1 MFCGPACNKPGS
13 REQSTGVAQVGSK
26 ANSLAFCDLETV
38 RGWLHLRSGGS
49 EALLLLALLVGG
61 DYHAGGERIGMKTA
75 LASLRHLLKGH
86 QVCYPRTS
94 SASFL

>member
-1 MFCGPACNKPGS
+1 M
-13 REQSTGVAQVGSK
+13 GSK

-61 DYHAGGERIGMKTA
+61 DYHEGGEKIGMKTA
-75 LASLRHLLKGH
+75 IATLRHLLKGR
-86 QVCYPRTS
+86 QVCCSCAS
-94 SASFL
+94 SSFL